1 MGAACCSWAPGR
13 GSRWSS
19 SSAILRPHQSS
30 SHAPYRY
37 GQDRPKAGPL
47 PPLALRPGGRIIGRG
62 PSLRSSAMEER
73 TPLLLSLRVDPPTR
87 CHPSGA
93 GMQHQ
98 QSKRR
103 RQSIGPQHRAC
114 WIPACAGMTVGGGF
128 TLRHPP
134 PYLWLAGCEDFRRA
148 GMGRSMGLL
157 PRSGRQSRGMRGR
170 SVKLMKILALEA
182 FTPASRTGLGA
193 ACIGDFYALVTEMNG
208 DRTRRDRVPVRAA
221 LDRSD

>member
-1 MGAACCSWAPGR
+1 MEFIVRHPPSTPILLSRAVPLRARPAQSRPFAPAGAPTGR
-13 GSRWSS
+13 
-19 SSAILRPHQSS
+19 PN
-30 SHAPYRY
+30 Y
-37 GQDRPKAGPL
+37 
-47 PPLALRPGGRIIGRG
+47 RPGPFAALVRDGGEN
-62 PSLRSSAMEER
+62 PSAAVSTSRS
-73 TPLLLSLRVDPPTR
+73 TTR

-182 FTPASRTGLGA
+182 FTSASRTGLGA
-193 ACIGDFYALVTEMNG
+193 ACTGDFYALVTEMNG